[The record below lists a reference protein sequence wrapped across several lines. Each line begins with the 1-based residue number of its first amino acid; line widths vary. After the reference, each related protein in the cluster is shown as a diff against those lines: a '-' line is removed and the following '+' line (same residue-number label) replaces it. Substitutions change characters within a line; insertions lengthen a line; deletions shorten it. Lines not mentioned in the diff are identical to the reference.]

1 MKSEH
6 TIQLL
11 LSGMLTWIG
20 SKFQTFGML
29 ILSLLFLMIIDY
41 ITGMLA
47 SRKEGIEHPDNILKK
62 TGCWL
67 VIGSAFSVDGL
78 LHNSASSLGIV
89 YPSHFYLGVFITVWY
104 SLNELLSIIEN
115 AGRMGVPIPQ
125 KLKKYISVLKKELND
140 KDSLP

>member
-47 SRKEGIEHPDNILKK
+47 SRKEGIEHPDNISYGWNSRKGFLGILKK

-67 VIGSAFSVDGL
+67 VIGR
-78 LHNSASSLGIV
+78 I
-89 YPSHFYLGVFITVWY
+89 ITQFRFQPWDC
-104 SLNELLSIIEN
+104 L
-115 AGRMGVPIPQ
+115 
-125 KLKKYISVLKKELND
+125 
-140 KDSLP
+140 SLPFLSGCFYYSMVLSE

>member
-47 SRKEGIEHPDNILKK
+47 SRKEFLGILKK

-67 VIGSAFSVDGL
+67 VIGRAFSVDGL
-78 LHNSASSLGIV
+78 LHNSASRLGIV

-115 AGRMGVPIPQ
+115 AGRMGAPIPQ

-140 KDSLP
+140 KDSFP

>member
-47 SRKEGIEHPDNILKK
+47 SRLGILKK